1 MRIRTTTGPGA
12 SPPPGLSNSSNDQ
25 NHCRRIGRDALGVRA
40 VRGHAGTRPLR
51 PVVSVMSITAIRF
64 EGDQW

>member
-12 SPPPGLSNSSNDQ
+12 SPPPGLSNSTNDLD
-25 NHCRRIGRDALGVRA
+25 RRRQIGRDALDVRV

-51 PVVSVMSITAIRF
+51 PVVSVMAITLIRF
-64 EGDQW
+64 GGDQW